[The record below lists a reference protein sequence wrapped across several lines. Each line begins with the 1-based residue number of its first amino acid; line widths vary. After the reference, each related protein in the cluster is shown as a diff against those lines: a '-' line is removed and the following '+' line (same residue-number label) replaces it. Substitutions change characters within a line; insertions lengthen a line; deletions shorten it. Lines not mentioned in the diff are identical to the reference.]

1 MDTQLG
7 YRVKYC
13 VCFGKSCVN
22 LRTLMDRLPIA
33 SSSFRNL
40 FPYTLVPIMPNY
52 LFQLEKKSF
61 NVQVLNGTTHRRMEK
76 YKVNPANASD
86 WEHLVLTE
94 QNVRVGLMFG
104 SKAIVQML
112 ANPCVSQVIKKIG
125 YTIPM
130 FSGFVIMFLATT
142 VFAFGKTYS
151 VLFFARTLQGVGSA
165 CTSTAGMGM
174 LAEVYPDD
182 QERGAAMGLALGGLA
197 LGVLVGPPFGGM
209 MYKCCGKETPF
220 ILLAMTALCE
230 GAFQLVLLQPRISQ
244 TQTKSSPFKSLLTD
258 PYILIAGGAITIGNL
273 GIAMMEPTLPL
284 WMMDTMRAN
293 PATIGAA
300 FLPASLSYLVGTNIF
315 GPLAYRIGR
324 WLSAL
329 IGLIT
334 IGGCL
339 FAIPQSKNVY
349 QLILPT
355 GCMGL
360 AIGMIDASMF
370 PHMGYIVDKRHNGM
384 YGGVYAIA
392 DAAFCL
398 AYAFGPVLGG
408 PLIRSIG
415 FPAMLYMIAVI
426 NFVYAPFLVSLRRMP
441 ETDDEMASGEL
452 LKAKPFS
459 GYQLFDQSVASTGVE
474 WYAQYQEQ

>member
-1 MDTQLG
+1 
-7 YRVKYC
+7 
-13 VCFGKSCVN
+13 
-22 LRTLMDRLPIA
+22 
-33 SSSFRNL
+33 
-40 FPYTLVPIMPNY
+40 MPNY
-52 LFQLEKKSF
+52 LFQLERKPLKVPKS
-61 NVQVLNGTTHRRMEK
+61 NESALHRTNK
-76 YKVNPANASD
+76 YNAAKANASN
-86 WEHLVLTE
+86 WEHLILVE
-94 QNVRVGLMFG
+94 ENVRIGL
-104 SKAIVQML
+104 I
-112 ANPCVSQVIKKIG
+112 IG

-130 FSGFVIMFLATT
+130 FSGFVVMFFATAT
-142 VFAFGKTYS
+142 FAFGKSYS
-151 VLFFARTLQGVGSA
+151 LLFFARSLQGVGSA

-182 QERGAAMGLALGGLA
+182 QERGAAMGFALGGLA
-197 LGVLVGPPFGGM
+197 LGVLVGPPFGGV

-220 ILLAMTALCE
+220 LLLAIMSLCE
-230 GAFQLVLLQPRISQ
+230 GIFQLVVLQPKVSQ
-244 TQTKSSPFKSLLTD
+244 AQLKSSSFKALLTD
-258 PYILIAGGAITIGNL
+258 RYILISGGAITIGNL
-273 GIAMMEPTLPL
+273 GIAMLEPTLPL
-284 WMMDTMRAN
+284 WMMDTMRAT

-334 IGGCL
+334 IGSCL

-349 QLILPT
+349 QLIIPT

-370 PHMGYIVDKRHNGM
+370 PHMGHIVDKRHSGI

-398 AYAFGPVLGG
+398 AYAFGPVFGG

-415 FPAMLYMIAVI
+415 FPTMLYLVAIL
-426 NFVYAPFLVSLRRMP
+426 NFVYAPFLVILRRMP
-441 ETDDEMASGEL
+441 EAVDETTSAVSICIFEF
-452 LKAKPFS
+452 AYVFFRHITFS
-459 GYQLFDQSVASTGVE
+459 YCYFFR
-474 WYAQYQEQ
+474 

>member
-1 MDTQLG
+1 
-7 YRVKYC
+7 
-13 VCFGKSCVN
+13 
-22 LRTLMDRLPIA
+22 
-33 SSSFRNL
+33 
-40 FPYTLVPIMPNY
+40 MPNY
-52 LFQLEKKSF
+52 LFQLERRSLKVPKS
-61 NVQVLNGTTHRRMEK
+61 NETALHRMDK
-76 YKVNPANASD
+76 YKAGKVNASN
-86 WEHLVLTE
+86 WEHLILVE
-94 QNVRVGLMFG
+94 ENVRIGLMFG

-112 ANPCVSQVIKKIG
+112 TNPCVSHVIKKIG

-130 FSGFVIMFLATT
+130 FSGFVVMFFATAI
-142 VFAFGKTYS
+142 FAFGKSYS
-151 VLFFARTLQGVGSA
+151 VLFFARSLQGVGSA

-182 QERGAAMGLALGGLA
+182 QERGAAMGFALGGLA
-197 LGVLVGPPFGGM
+197 LGVLVGPPFGGV

-220 ILLAMTALCE
+220 LLLAMMSLCE
-230 GAFQLVLLQPRISQ
+230 GIFQLVILQPKVSQ
-244 TQTKSSPFKSLLTD
+244 AQLKSSSFKALLTD
-258 PYILIAGGAITIGNL
+258 QYILISSGAITIGNL
-273 GIAMMEPTLPL
+273 GIAMLEPTLPL
-284 WMMDTMRAN
+284 WMMDTMHAT

-300 FLPASLSYLVGTNIF
+300 FLPASMSYLVGTNIF

-349 QLILPT
+349 QLIIPT

-370 PHMGYIVDKRHNGM
+370 PHMGHIVDKRHSGI

-398 AYAFGPVLGG
+398 AYAFGIYVSVRYSVG
-408 PLIRSIG
+408 P
-415 FPAMLYMIAVI
+415 
-426 NFVYAPFLVSLRRMP
+426 
-441 ETDDEMASGEL
+441 
-452 LKAKPFS
+452 
-459 GYQLFDQSVASTGVE
+459 
-474 WYAQYQEQ
+474 